1 MLPVV
6 SLGNRSRVEFDQSVG
21 DLTYSSLL
29 LDYRQYWMPK
39 RPYTIAVRAVHFGR
53 YGQDAESPYMVDYY
67 AGYPEL
73 VRGYNL
79 SGTDATGC
87 GQPSPTGNC
96 VVYNNLRGSRLL
108 VANIEVRAPL
118 LGVIKGDMTY
128 GRFPV
133 EVAGFFDAGLTWSSG
148 QRPALAGGD
157 RPVMRSV
164 GVAARANIFGFLIV
178 ELSAA
183 HPFDRGGGG
192 IQWQLGIKQGF

>member
-1 MLPVV
+1 KERVLVPIGETLYVGEPMIALVRDTSLFGATSPI
-6 SLGNRSRVEFDQSVG
+6 LGNRSRVEFDQSVG

-87 GQPSPTGNC
+87 GQP
-96 VVYNNLRGSRLL
+96 
-108 VANIEVRAPL
+108 
-118 LGVIKGDMTY
+118 
-128 GRFPV
+128 
-133 EVAGFFDAGLTWSSG
+133 
-148 QRPALAGGD
+148 
-157 RPVMRSV
+157 
-164 GVAARANIFGFLIV
+164 
-178 ELSAA
+178 
-183 HPFDRGGGG
+183 
-192 IQWQLGIKQGF
+192 